1 MKAENAENF
10 AIKDMERTRQNYQD
24 KLQKLL
30 DKPLKDD
37 VVTFEQMGI
46 DKLFIDEADMFKNLG
61 ISTKMR
67 NISGIAANRDVQKT
81 QDLYVKCQYLDEL
94 TNYKGI
100 VFATGTPIAAP

>member
-24 KLQKLL
+24 KLQKLM

-46 DKLFIDEADMFKNLG
+46 DKLFVLHADNPEDGQMLVDEVKALIPDADVDFGYIGPIIGATTGPGTLAVYGWGKEV
-61 ISTKMR
+61 TY
-67 NISGIAANRDVQKT
+67 AAH
-81 QDLYVKCQYLDEL
+81 E
-94 TNYKGI
+94 
-100 VFATGTPIAAP
+100 